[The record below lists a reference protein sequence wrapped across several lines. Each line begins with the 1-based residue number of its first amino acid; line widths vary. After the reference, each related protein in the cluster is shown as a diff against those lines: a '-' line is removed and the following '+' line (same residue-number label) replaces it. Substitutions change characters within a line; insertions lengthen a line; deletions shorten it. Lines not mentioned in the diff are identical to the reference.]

1 MKHLLFAALMG
12 VLLACQSP
20 GQAQAATPQD
30 YLEQGNYDAARA
42 SLAQLVKGDPNGPLH
57 QAYLEGQILMR
68 QNQPA
73 AAVDLF
79 RDLVRIAPDYEPAR
93 RELTL
98 LLAYRGDVTAARYH
112 AERLVAETADEQ
124 LRAGLQTFILNNT
137 SRKPGGFALR
147 FALLP
152 SSNQTRGSAEQEI
165 LIGGVPFTL
174 NPASR
179 ASSGVGLSIGGTAW
193 RRWQW
198 NERWSGVGT
207 ASLDAKFYDSAL
219 NTETTAVARFDVI
232 RGGQRGRFSF
242 GPIAELSFS
251 DSDIVRRRWGAEL
264 RGAYQLRPRDLVSGA
279 LRFDRQTYDQSP
291 FRDGHRMRASVS
303 YQHRL
308 TPTLGLSF
316 GLSQL
321 RETTQ
326 RAHLDHHETGV
337 SMGIDKQ
344 WKSGLS
350 TGAILAYEQDRYDGI
365 FPGTTTP
372 REDDITSLTFTVQHN
387 KVQIGKYVPRITYTY
402 TRAKSNVALF
412 DYDSHDIGASLSLK
426 F

>member
-1 MKHLLFAALMG
+1 MNR
-12 VLLACQSP
+12 
-20 GQAQAATPQD
+20 QD
-30 YLEQGNYDAARA
+30 E
-42 SLAQLVKGDPNGPLH
+42 K
-57 QAYLEGQILMR
+57 
-68 QNQPA
+68 
-73 AAVDLF
+73 
-79 RDLVRIAPDYEPAR
+79 
-93 RELTL
+93 LTL

-179 ASSGVGLSIGGTAW
+179 ASSGVGLAIGGTAW

-251 DSDIVRRRWGAEL
+251 DSDIVRRRWGASCAEPISCVRVIWCRVRCGLTGRPMTKARFVTGTGCGL
-264 RGAYQLRPRDLVSGA
+264 RSR
-279 LRFDRQTYDQSP
+279 T
-291 FRDGHRMRASVS
+291 
-303 YQHRL
+303 
-308 TPTLGLSF
+308 
-316 GLSQL
+316 
-321 RETTQ
+321 
-326 RAHLDHHETGV
+326 
-337 SMGIDKQ
+337 
-344 WKSGLS
+344 
-350 TGAILAYEQDRYDGI
+350 
-365 FPGTTTP
+365 
-372 REDDITSLTFTVQHN
+372 N
-387 KVQIGKYVPRITYTY
+387 IG
-402 TRAKSNVALF
+402 
-412 DYDSHDIGASLSLK
+412 
-426 F
+426 

>member
-174 NPASR
+174 NPA
-179 ASSGVGLSIGGTAW
+179 
-193 RRWQW
+193 
-198 NERWSGVGT
+198 
-207 ASLDAKFYDSAL
+207 
-219 NTETTAVARFDVI
+219 
-232 RGGQRGRFSF
+232 
-242 GPIAELSFS
+242 
-251 DSDIVRRRWGAEL
+251 
-264 RGAYQLRPRDLVSGA
+264 
-279 LRFDRQTYDQSP
+279 
-291 FRDGHRMRASVS
+291 
-303 YQHRL
+303 
-308 TPTLGLSF
+308 
-316 GLSQL
+316 
-321 RETTQ
+321 
-326 RAHLDHHETGV
+326 
-337 SMGIDKQ
+337 
-344 WKSGLS
+344 
-350 TGAILAYEQDRYDGI
+350 
-365 FPGTTTP
+365 
-372 REDDITSLTFTVQHN
+372 
-387 KVQIGKYVPRITYTY
+387 
-402 TRAKSNVALF
+402 
-412 DYDSHDIGASLSLK
+412 
-426 F
+426 

>member
-1 MKHLLFAALMG
+1 MKHLIYAALMG
-12 VLLACQSP
+12 VLFAFQSP
-20 GQAQAATPQD
+20 GSAQAATPQD
-30 YLEQGNYDAARA
+30 YLKRGEYDAARS
-42 SLAQLVKGDPNGPLH
+42 SLAKLVANDPNGPVH
-57 QAYLEGQILMR
+57 QAYLEGQILLR
-68 QNQPA
+68 KNQPA
-73 AAVDLF
+73 AAIELF
-79 RDLVRIAPDYEPAR
+79 RDLVRIAPAYEPAR

-98 LLAYRGDVTAARYH
+98 LLAHRGDVTAARYH

-124 LRAGLQTFILNNT
+124 LRAGLQTYILNNT
-137 SRKPGGFALR
+137 SRKPSGFALR

-165 LIGGVPFTL
+165 LVGGVPFTL
-174 NPASR
+174 NPSSR

-198 NERWSGVGT
+198 SETWSGVGS

-219 NTETTAVARFDVI
+219 NTETTAIVRFDVI

-242 GPIAELSFS
+242 GPITELSFS
-251 DSDIVRRRWGAEL
+251 DSDIVRRRWGAEV
-264 RGAYQLRPRDLVSGA
+264 RGAYQLRPRDVVSGA

-291 FRDGHRMRASVS
+291 FRDGHRMRASAS
-303 YQHRL
+303 YQHRV

-316 GLSQL
+316 GVSHL

-326 RAHLDHHETGV
+326 RAHLDHRETGV
-337 SMGIDKQ
+337 SVGVDKQ

-350 TGAILAYEQDRYDGI
+350 TGVVLAFEHDRYDGI
-365 FPGTTTP
+365 FPGTVTP
-372 REDDITSLTFTVQHN
+372 REDDTTSVTFTVQHN

-412 DYDSHDIGASLSLK
+412 DYDSHDIGASLSMK